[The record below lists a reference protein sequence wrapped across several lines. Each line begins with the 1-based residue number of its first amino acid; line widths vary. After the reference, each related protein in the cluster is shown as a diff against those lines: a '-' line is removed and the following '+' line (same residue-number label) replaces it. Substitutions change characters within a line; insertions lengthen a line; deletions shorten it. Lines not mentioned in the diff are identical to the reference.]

1 MAQTTLNDLI
11 KKHPEYA
18 DLPVVIYRD
27 NGDYDWVGW
36 SGRVYESKA
45 CSLKEDAK
53 KPDDSACEQGKDCET
68 CKYAVKVLVF
78 AGN

>member
-18 DLPVVIYRD
+18 DLPVVIYRKD
-27 NGDYDWVGW
+27 GGYEWLGGT
-36 SGRVYESKA
+36 GRSYEGKG
-45 CSLKEDAK
+45 CSLEDGYN
-53 KPDDSACEQGKDCET
+53 PDDSACEQGRDCDT

>member
-1 MAQTTLNDLI
+1 MMSSITLNDLI

-18 DLPVVIYRD
+18 DLPVVIYCKD
-27 NGDYDWVGW
+27 GSLDWVGGA
-36 SGRVYESKA
+36 GRVYDGEG
-45 CSLKEDAK
+45 CSIDNEK
-53 KPDDSACEQGKDCET
+53 KPIDSACEQGRDCGT